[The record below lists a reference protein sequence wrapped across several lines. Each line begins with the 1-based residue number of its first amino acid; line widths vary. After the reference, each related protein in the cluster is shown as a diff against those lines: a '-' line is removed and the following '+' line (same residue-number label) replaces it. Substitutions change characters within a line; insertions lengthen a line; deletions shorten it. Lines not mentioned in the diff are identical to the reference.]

1 MNIDTKSTQNRHK
14 MSKIDTKWAALC
26 RFWGVIH
33 HDVVIKFIGINY
45 FVSVFVSG
53 MSGQC
58 QKYVANFEVVGIP
71 PKLDQ
76 PPRKENG
83 SYPHRGGAV
92 SENSVPIFCLFPR
105 CLVGVQ
111 SLRACFRFA
120 PVYFARSLVRSIG
133 TG

>member
-14 MSKIDTKWAALC
+14 MSKIDTKWAVLC
-26 RFWGVIH
+26 RFWGEVH
-33 HDVVIKFIGINY
+33 HDVAIKFIEMNY

-58 QKYVANFEVVGIP
+58 QKYVANFEGVGIP

-83 SYPHRGGAV
+83 S
-92 SENSVPIFCLFPR
+92 
-105 CLVGVQ
+105 
-111 SLRACFRFA
+111 
-120 PVYFARSLVRSIG
+120 
-133 TG
+133 

>member
-1 MNIDTKSTQNRHK
+1 MNS
-14 MSKIDTKWAALC
+14 
-26 RFWGVIH
+26 
-33 HDVVIKFIGINY
+33 

-58 QKYVANFEVVGIP
+58 QKYVVNFEGVGIP

-92 SENSVPIFCLFPR
+92 SKNSVRVFCLFPWR
-105 CLVGVQ
+105 SVGVPGPR
-111 SLRACFRFA
+111 SGPRFA
-120 PVYFARSLVRSIG
+120 PGPVPGPRSRRLG